1 MLEDI
6 PPRESSIHSQ
16 CRNRKSL
23 KFLRSQL
30 EDYNSEP
37 RMRKSE
43 VSTQKLIRTSRVKKN
58 HLFDNE
64 ENEESVFELTEKEIE
79 MNQII
84 VNIFIHV
91 TDNLFKQKSQALVD
105 TLLLN
110 L

>member
-1 MLEDI
+1 
-6 PPRESSIHSQ
+6 
-16 CRNRKSL
+16 
-23 KFLRSQL
+23 
-30 EDYNSEP
+30 
-37 RMRKSE
+37 MRKSE